1 MIHAEPRERLLEAS
15 RRTVAL
21 GLNQGTSGN
30 VSVRDGDGFLI
41 TPTGMACDALASSD
55 LVNVSSDGAVA
66 PGQRAPSSE
75 WRLHRDIYR
84 ARHDAG
90 AVVHAHP
97 RFCTTLACR
106 RQDLPAVHYLIAV
119 TGASMVRCS
128 SYATFGT
135 EALSAAALEA
145 LGSSR
150 ACLLANHGMVAV
162 GRDLDEAVRVAAE
175 VELVAEYYWRASQ
188 GGDAILL
195 SEKEMANVIE
205 RFKTYGQP
213 SS

>member
-1 MIHAEPRERLLEAS
+1 MTHTEPRERLLEAA
-15 RRTVAL
+15 RCTVAL

-41 TPTGMACDALASSD
+41 TPTGMACDALAASD
-55 LVNVSSDGAVA
+55 LVNVSSDGTVA

-75 WRLHRDIYR
+75 WRLHRDVYL
-84 ARHDAG
+84 ARPAVG

-97 RFCTTLACR
+97 RFGTTLACR
-106 RQDLPAVHYLIAV
+106 RQHLPAVHYLIAV
-119 TGASMVRCS
+119 TGASVVRCS
-128 SYATFGT
+128 AYATFGT

-162 GRDLDEAVRVAAE
+162 GRDLDEAVQVASE

-188 GGDAILL
+188 SGEAIVL
-195 SEKEMANVIE
+195 SEKEMADALE
-205 RFKTYGQP
+205 RFKSYRQP
-213 SS
+213 RP

>member
-1 MIHAEPRERLLEAS
+1 MTHTERRERLLEAA

-41 TPTGMACDALASSD
+41 TPTGMACDALAAPD
-55 LVNVSSDGAVA
+55 LVKVSSDGTVA
-66 PGQRAPSSE
+66 LGQRAPSSE
-75 WRLHRDIYR
+75 WRLHRDVYL
-84 ARHDAG
+84 ARPAVG

-97 RFCTTLACR
+97 RFGTTLACR
-106 RQDLPAVHYLIAV
+106 RQHLPAVHYLIAV
-119 TGASMVRCS
+119 TGASVVRCS
-128 SYATFGT
+128 AYATFGT

-162 GRDLDEAVRVAAE
+162 GRDLDEAVQVASE

-188 GGDAILL
+188 GGEAIVL
-195 SEKEMANVIE
+195 SEKEMADALE
-205 RFKTYGQP
+205 RFRSYGQP
-213 SS
+213 PS

>member
-1 MIHAEPRERLLEAS
+1 MSNTVRREQLLQAS
-15 RRTVAL
+15 QRTVAL

-41 TPTGMACDALASSD
+41 TPTGMACDALTPSD
-55 LVNVSSDGAVA
+55 LVKVSLHGALA

-75 WRLHRDIYR
+75 WRLHRDIYL
-84 ARHDAG
+84 ARQNAG

-106 RQDLPAVHYLIAV
+106 RQNLPAVHYLIAV
-119 TGASMVRCS
+119 AGASVVRCS

-135 EALSAAALEA
+135 DALSVAALEA

-150 ACLLANHGMVAV
+150 ACLLANHGVVTV
-162 GRDLDEAVRVAAE
+162 GRDLEEAVRVAAE
-175 VELVAEYYWRASQ
+175 VELVAEYFWRASQ
-188 GGDAILL
+188 GGEPILL
-195 SEKEMANVIE
+195 SEREMTDVLE
-205 RFKTYGQP
+205 RFKTYGEP
-213 SS
+213 RP